1 LTGNYDVLSSVVWE
15 FDQSVKFAGTG
26 FETITYDLEGNKIQD
41 LLNPNVSAKHI
52 FVMVFPEGEKT
63 YCIISWL
70 KENDDLFARYKSNSW
85 VYHLSEE
92 KKKYISII
100 YYQ

>member
-1 LTGNYDVLSSVVWE
+1 MPDEDNPYRGMHMANDDLENVKKIFDTALLTGNYDVLSSVVWE

-26 FETITYDLEGNKIQD
+26 FEVMTHDLEGNKIQD

-70 KENDDLFARYKSNSW
+70 K
-85 VYHLSEE
+85 
-92 KKKYISII
+92 KK
-100 YYQ
+100 